1 MVWFL
6 VSLSSVE
13 VAPADSVGGYRS
25 WIMVPLG
32 HQRFFSLGELNIAL
46 RNELERY
53 NDRLLSRENGTRRT
67 RFRELDRPAL
77 GPLPARRYEH
87 AT

>member
-53 NDRLLSRENGTRRT
+53 NDRLLSRENGTRAHPLPRT
-67 RFRELDRPAL
+67 RPSCTRP
-77 GPLPARRYEH
+77 PARSPL
-87 AT
+87 